1 MATAKATAKK
11 RGRPAKAKPAA
22 AAPASTVKKRG
33 RPAKAKPTA
42 AKVVKAGKA
51 GKPGRPSKTAKPV
64 AKMDKS
70 STMAMDP
77 VVKLKETLAAKSE
90 KDLAKALAKF
100 SASWQKKRGTA
111 DAKKIKAAEKKAAAR
126 AKAAAKAAA
135 KRAKKK

>member
-42 AKVVKAGKA
+42 AKVVKAGKS
-51 GKPGRPSKTAKPV
+51 GKPGRPAKAAKPV
-64 AKMDKS
+64 AKMDK

-111 DAKKIKAAEKKAAAR
+111 DAKKIKTAEKKAAVK

>member
-11 RGRPAKAKPAA
+11 RGRPAKAKSAA

-33 RPAKAKPTA
+33 RPAKAKPVATKA
-42 AKVVKAGKA
+42 AKGGKA
-51 GKPGRPSKTAKPV
+51 GRPSKPAKPV
-64 AKMDKS
+64 AKMEK
-70 STMAMDP
+70 TTLALDP

-90 KDLAKALAKF
+90 KDLSKALAKF
-100 SASWQKKRGTA
+100 SASWEKKRGAA
-111 DAKKIKAAEKKAAAR
+111 DAKKIKTAEKRAAVK